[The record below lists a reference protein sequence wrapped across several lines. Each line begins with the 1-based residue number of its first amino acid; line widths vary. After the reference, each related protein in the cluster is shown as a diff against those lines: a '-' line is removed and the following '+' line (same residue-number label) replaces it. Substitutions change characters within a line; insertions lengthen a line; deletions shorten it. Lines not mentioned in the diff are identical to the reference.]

1 MMARRKKTLQE
12 QIDAEANEIR
22 REIAHWCYMREYG
35 CSDPSWPDGVN
46 MNLTRNHVIYGKR
59 RMEELC
65 AEAGVDL
72 PEEYY
77 LPAPPKGVE
86 AVRGRYNER
95 QSKAVD
101 AHVSGL
107 GHQKAG
113 KLSRAGV
120 DVLKRVTNKYRNQK
134 VVTPHGTFDSKREYR
149 RYQELLLLQRAGKIS
164 ELRRQVKYE
173 LLPSQ
178 RLNGKC
184 VERPL
189 YYIADFVYTKDNGE
203 VVVED
208 VKGYRDPASAGY
220 AKYVIKRKLM
230 LYRYGIRVREV

>member
-1 MMARRKKTLQE
+1 M
-12 QIDAEANEIR
+12 
-22 REIAHWCYMREYG
+22 
-35 CSDPSWPDGVN
+35 
-46 MNLTRNHVIYGKR
+46 KR
-59 RMEELC
+59 M
-65 AEAGVDL
+65 
-72 PEEYY
+72 
-77 LPAPPKGVE
+77 
-86 AVRGRYNER
+86 
-95 QSKAVD
+95 
-101 AHVSGL
+101 
-107 GHQKAG
+107 
-113 KLSRAGV
+113 
-120 DVLKRVTNKYRNQK
+120 TNKYRNQK
-134 VVTPHGTFDSKREYR
+134 VVTPHGTFDSRREYR

-220 AKYVIKRKLM
+220 AK
-230 LYRYGIRVREV
+230 